1 MPGAR
6 MLGLATVCA
15 IAKGGMKADQE
26 GSGSQPDNHGVEVGC
41 QHARRKHRAGESRS
55 HRGSW
60 NSSAGDELKT
70 LLDQIDR
77 LTDTAARMLADE
89 KDLN

>member
-1 MPGAR
+1 MPSAR

-26 GSGSQPDNHGVEVGC
+26 GSGSQPGNHGGEVGC
-41 QHARRKHRAGESRS
+41 QHAQRKRRPVSPEVTAGPQLSK
-55 HRGSW
+55 
-60 NSSAGDELKT
+60 DEIKV

-77 LTDTAARMLADE
+77 LTDTAAQMLADDT
-89 KDLN
+89 DLN

>member
-26 GSGSQPDNHGVEVGC
+26 GSGSQPGNHGGEVGC
-41 QHARRKHRAGESRS
+41 QHARRKRRAGESRS
-55 HRGSW
+55 HRGPQL
-60 NSSAGDELKT
+60 GKDELKV

-77 LTDTAARMLADE
+77 LTDTAAQMLADE